1 MTHTDVAHIIIVTG
15 LSGAG
20 RSTAAHALEDGG
32 WRVIDN
38 LPAELLPSLVDLA
51 MFPGSALSR
60 LAVVVDVRGGSSVED
75 LQPLIA
81 GMRERVDLRVLF
93 LDATDADLVKRFEAV
108 RRPHPLQGDG
118 TILDGIHRERER
130 LQNLRAEADVVIDTT
145 NLNTHQTTT
154 LVHESFRSETAP
166 EINVVVESFG
176 FKHGLPTDADIV
188 ADVRFLPNPFWSEN
202 LRHESGLHPDV
213 QAFVLGQPDVEQYL
227 HGLVQMLTPTL
238 KGYTRE
244 NKRHATIAIGCTGG
258 RHRSVAIS
266 EELARRIGTIPGV
279 AVSLKHRDIGR
290 E

>member
-1 MTHTDVAHIIIVTG
+1 MPRNDEAHIIIVTG

-38 LPAELLPSLVDLA
+38 LPSELLPSLVDLA
-51 MFPGSALSR
+51 SFPGSALSR

-81 GMRERVDLRVLF
+81 GIRERVDLRVLF
-93 LDATDADLVKRFEAV
+93 LDATDAALVKRFEAV
-108 RRPHPLQGDG
+108 RRPHPLQNDG

-130 LQNLRAEADVVIDTT
+130 LHAIKAEADVVIDTT
-145 NLNTHQTTT
+145 DLNTHQTTT
-154 LVHESFRSETAP
+154 LVHSSFRSETAP
-166 EINVVVESFG
+166 EVNVVVESFG
-176 FKHGLPTDADIV
+176 FKHGIPADADIV

-202 LRHESGLHPDV
+202 LRDETGLNPDV

-227 HGLVQMLTPTL
+227 QGLVQMITPTL
-238 KGYTRE
+238 RGYTRE
-244 NKRHATIAIGCTGG
+244 NKRYATIAIGCTGG
-258 RHRSVAIS
+258 KHRSVAIS
-266 EELARRIGTIPGV
+266 EELARRVGMIPGV
-279 AVSLKHRDIGR
+279 AVSIKHRDIGR